1 MAVTFPKEPDI
12 GDLFSSNNFVYQ
24 WDGEKWV
31 SLGAI
36 GGGSG
41 SGGGGG
47 GATSSDLQGVTDN
60 GSSTTN
66 VIETSGL
73 KLNVNEL
80 PTVSGSQG
88 DVKRIGGLPYYH
100 NGTSWK
106 RFYLL
111 DNAEDSAAVDINW
124 NDVQVRFNF
133 EDDGSNTL
141 SGDQAFVNYV
151 NNLRVNP
158 VGTGSGIKRVNSPVK
173 FDTSSLLLNQ
183 SAQYAAWQEQYNDYD
198 CIDRSLIQATGG
210 NWGAGKRGGCMD
222 WTRDWTIET
231 WVYFPTGLNSNSN
244 LTPFICAQVGTGIG
258 EGLVFSVPFNNE
270 GGYGNTYL
278 KWVRGGIVPAAG
290 ATEHSLAYWA
300 TSNDTWMHI
309 AVSFRASDSTLHAHV
324 NGQYSTYYG
333 DSGAVLYNDME
344 SNEGGLTF
352 LGMYRN
358 GTTAYGSNPG
368 YNIDDLR
375 ITQAFRYGENT
386 EGGTVS
392 DFTLPTTPFPIAP
405 PPPGD
410 IDTYWNN
417 VKLRATF
424 DTNVNDIGP
433 DQLAGTG
440 NSIIS
445 SPVKYGS
452 GAAYPTTSQGI
463 RWISG
468 DYTFLAGDWTFECWV
483 QFNTVPEWDVTGVA
497 SLTPIWS
504 FGSNIGGTTKNVE
517 FGVKNYNSTNN
528 TFTYYWRD
536 ADGLTELSSAA
547 DNFSREDLE
556 RWQHIALTKNSN
568 NELQLFLNGYR
579 LRNDNADTDLT
590 TGVQISAWDPNTY
603 GEFSLGGRDGNY
615 SFDEVYGK
623 STSTVEVYFD
633 DFRFSDIVR
642 YTDEFAPP
650 TGPLETTG
658 SVTTP
663 LDPAFDG
670 EGSLTLGSSPS
681 WSGTVGWTV
690 SRSVEGTYRVT
701 FPGSFSNTA
710 DYVVHTNLN
719 DGPSTPCYINV
730 DKSTS
735 YFDVII
741 SQISDDTPVDTG
753 SVAIRM
759 VDLADV

>member
-1 MAVTFPKEPDI
+1 MAVTFPKEPGI

-36 GGGSG
+36 GGGVG
-41 SGGGGG
+41 GGGGG

-73 KLNVNEL
+73 KLNSNEL

-111 DNAEDSAAVDINW
+111 DNVEDTTAVDINW
-124 NDVQVRFNF
+124 NDVQVRFTF

-141 SGDQAFVNYV
+141 GGDQAFVNYV
-151 NNLRVNP
+151 NNNRISP
-158 VGTGSGIKRVNSPVK
+158 VGTAGIKRVNSPVK

-183 SAQYAAWQEQYNDYD
+183 VSAYAGWVEYYKDYD
-198 CIDRSLIQATGG
+198 CIDRSLVQESGG
-210 NWGAGKRGGCMD
+210 DWGAGKRGGCID

-231 WVYFPTGLNSNSN
+231 WAYFPTGLNTNN
-244 LTPFICAQVGTGIG
+244 YLTPFICAQVGAGVG
-258 EGLVFSVPFNNE
+258 QGLVFITPLPNND
-270 GGYGNTYL
+270 GYGNTYL
-278 KWVRGGIVPAAG
+278 TWLRGGIPGDVG
-290 ATEHSLAYWA
+290 ATDDSLAYWEV
-300 TSNDTWMHI
+300 SNDTWMHI
-309 AVSFRASDSTLHAHV
+309 AVSFRASDSTLHAHI

-333 DSGAVLYNDME
+333 DSGAVTYNNID
-344 SNEGGLTF
+344 SNENGFTF

-358 GTTAYGSNPG
+358 GSSTYGSSPG

-392 DFTLPTTPFPIAP
+392 DFTLPTSPFPIAP
-405 PPPGD
+405 PPPGN

-440 NSIIS
+440 SGNPIIS

-452 GAAYPTTSQGI
+452 GAAYPNSSQGI
-463 RWISG
+463 RWTSG
-468 DYTFLAGDWTFECWV
+468 DYTFLSGDWTFECWV
-483 QFNTVPEWDVTGVA
+483 QFNTVPEWDDGPTLA
-497 SLTPIWS
+497 PIWS
-504 FGSNIGGTTKNVE
+504 FGSNTGAASKNIE

-536 ADGLTELSSAA
+536 ADGLTELSAAA
-547 DNFSREDLE
+547 DNFSRVDLE
-556 RWQHIALTKNSN
+556 RWQHIVLTKNSN
-568 NELQLFLNGYR
+568 NELQMFLNGYR
-579 LRNDNADTDLT
+579 LRNTNADQDIT
-590 TGVQISAWDPNTY
+590 TGVQISAWDPNSS

-633 DFRFSDIVR
+633 DLRFSNIVR
-642 YTDEFAPP
+642 YDDEFAPP

-658 SVTTP
+658 SVTSP

-690 SRSVEGTYRVT
+690 TRVVEGTYRVD
-701 FPGSFSNTA
+701 FPGSFSNVG

-719 DGPSTPCYINV
+719 DGPTTPCYINV

-735 YFDVII
+735 HFDVIV
-741 SQISDDTPVDTG
+741 SQISDGAAVDTG
-753 SVAIRM
+753 SVAIRL
-759 VDLADV
+759 VDLDDV